1 MTKSKTADRMV
12 EVSRP
17 HCLMDLEGGAL
28 TMRWCLA
35 LHVLD
40 RGAQVLTVTVFNT
53 VHIRK

>member
-17 HCLMDLEGGAL
+17 HCMMDLEGGAL

-53 VHIRK
+53 VHVRK